1 MIQNITLDSQS
12 GNVAA
17 ALNLTS
23 VNLKQAKGYGI
34 YINTTVTTP
43 AVKTFLDANVSAAAD
58 TITIAS
64 HGYATGLRVAAT
76 TAGVLPAGLSA
87 TNYWVIKVDASTIQL
102 ATSAANALAGT
113 VVNITAAAGGGTH
126 TLTPAAITG
135 GSYKVQVSVDD
146 STWFDLASVTNNVT
160 ATADFMHEKID
171 PMFNYLRV
179 VWAVTTG
186 QIAYV
191 VNTLVK
197 GE

>member
-1 MIQNITLDSQS
+1 MIKPTELNTQS

-23 VNLKQAKGYGI
+23 VGVKCAKGFGI
-34 YINTTVTTP
+34 YINTTVATP
-43 AVKTFLDANVSAAAD
+43 AAITFVDADVSAAND
-58 TITIAS
+58 TITEVA
-64 HGYATGLRVAAT
+64 HGYATGLKVAAT

-87 TNYWVIKVDASTIQL
+87 TNYWVIKVDADTMKL

-113 VVNITAAAGGGTH
+113 AVNITAAAGGGTH

-146 STWFDLASVTNNVT
+146 STYFDLASVTNNVT
-160 ATADFMHEKID
+160 ATADFMHEKLD
-171 PMFNYLRV
+171 PMFNYVRV
-179 VWAVTTG
+179 VWAITTG

-197 GE
+197 E